1 MPRRKPKPPNRLKAH
16 FSASELFFTGLLAL
30 PAYLLQPSLA
40 VRVVQVL
47 VFAALAH
54 LAGKRIMWI
63 YFVVMVA
70 SITFFN
76 LLTPFG
82 RVLVS
87 IGPLPITEGALRGG
101 LMKGFTVVGLVFI
114 SLFSIRPDL
123 RLPGRLGGLVA
134 RVFFYFERI
143 IEGKKRIEP
152 RRLISSI
159 DDILEE
165 LYTPGDTRDA
175 VSMNAVSTTMIGYAL
190 MVAIP
195 AANWLVLL
203 A

>member
-1 MPRRKPKPPNRLKAH
+1 MRRRKPKPPNRLKEH
-16 FSASELFFTGLLAL
+16 FGASQLFFTGLLAL
-30 PAYLLQPSLA
+30 PAYLLQPSLT

-47 VFAALAH
+47 CFAALAH
-54 LAGKRIMWI
+54 LAGKRIMWV
-63 YFVVMVA
+63 YFLIMVA

-101 LMKGFTVVGLVFI
+101 VMKGFTIVGLVFI

-123 RLPGRLGGLVA
+123 QLPGRLGGLVA

-152 RRLISSI
+152 RRLIASI
-159 DDILEE
+159 DDVLEE
-165 LYTPGDTRDA
+165 LYTPGDTGDA
-175 VSMNAVSTTMIGYAL
+175 VKVETVPTTLVGYTL
-190 MVAIP
+190 MVTIP
-195 AANWLVLL
+195 AVNWIALLV
-203 A
+203 

>member
-1 MPRRKPKPPNRLKAH
+1 MRRRKPKPPNRLKPH
-16 FSASELFFTGLLAL
+16 FGASQLFFTGLLAL
-30 PAYLLQPSLA
+30 PAYLLQPSLL
-40 VRVVQVL
+40 VRVLQVL
-47 VFAALAH
+47 LFAALAH

-63 YFVVMVA
+63 YFFIMVA

-82 RVLVS
+82 RVLASV
-87 IGPLPITEGALRGG
+87 GPLPITEGALRGG
-101 LMKGFTVVGLVFI
+101 LMKGFTIVGLVFI

-143 IEGKKRIEP
+143 IEGKKHIEP

-165 LYTPGDTRDA
+165 LYTPGHTGDA
-175 VSMNAVSTTMIGYAL
+175 VTVHAAPTTVLGYSL
-190 MVAIP
+190 MVVIP
-195 AANWLVLL
+195 AANWILLL